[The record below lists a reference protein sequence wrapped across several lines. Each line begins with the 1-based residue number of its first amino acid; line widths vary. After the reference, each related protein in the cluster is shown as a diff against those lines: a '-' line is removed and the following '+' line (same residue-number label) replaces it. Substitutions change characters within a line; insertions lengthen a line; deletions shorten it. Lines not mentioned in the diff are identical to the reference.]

1 MVSIFELIKDEK
13 EKIEKINKLR
23 SEVVEEKML
32 LEKNKASLYFSIDFK
47 AKGATTDKL
56 RDAAVKQALSGIPNQ
71 YEEKKVELDSLMEE
85 LKFLRQ
91 TIEVMKNFNVEEI
104 DL

>member
-13 EKIEKINKLR
+13 EKIDKINKLR

-32 LEKNKASLYFSIDFK
+32 LERNKASLYFSIDFK

-71 YEEKKVELDSLMEE
+71 YEEKKQSLTV
-85 LKFLRQ
+85 LWKKL
-91 TIEVMKNFNVEEI
+91 NF
-104 DL
+104 